1 MSFVPAR
8 CPSCSALILI
18 ERIQRIWAIELLK
31 RSLHWVCTLSGFLL
45 AAWNAALQAPAWHGP
60 PVWIHGDLLPG
71 NLLVH
76 SGRITAVIDFAC
88 LGVGDPACDLIL
100 AWALLSADTRDIF
113 RAALFADDA
122 MWAKGRGW
130 ALSIGLI
137 APLLSTQQPSV
148 CSFSPKDH
156 RRIPR
161 GLGLAPQ
168 IRRRRSL

>member
-100 AWALLSADTRDIF
+100 RGRSSRPIRATSSVQRSSPMMQCGRKAEAGHCPSGSSLPYYQHSNPVF
-113 RAALFADDA
+113 AALARKIIVEFLADWD
-122 MWAKGRGW
+122 
-130 ALSIGLI
+130 L
-137 APLLSTQQPSV
+137 
-148 CSFSPKDH
+148 
-156 RRIPR
+156 RRK
-161 GLGLAPQ
+161 
-168 IRRRRSL
+168 

>member
-88 LGVGDPACDLIL
+88 LAKLGVGDPACDLIL
-100 AWALLSADTRDIF
+100 ALALLSADTRDIF

-130 ALSIGLI
+130 HCPSGSSLPYYQHSNPVFAALARKIIVEFL
-137 APLLSTQQPSV
+137 ADWDL
-148 CSFSPKDH
+148 
-156 RRIPR
+156 RRK
-161 GLGLAPQ
+161 
-168 IRRRRSL
+168 